1 MTSPNLIELTF
12 SGTMLFDSDGHL
24 RSHFLKG
31 WPGET
36 PMVRGEDD
44 VIAAATG
51 RSFYPKV
58 GDHLDI
64 ELEVTVAEVSEGAF
78 RAAMT
83 ALYALFDATAAPAT
97 LSAVLEDGST
107 ATIDAYV
114 LPPVLTREL
123 VPGLVAQL
131 DVALISID
139 PTWVIVPVGS

>member
-12 SGTMLFDSDGHL
+12 SGTALFDSDGRL
-24 RSHFLKG
+24 RSRFVKG

-44 VIAAATG
+44 TVASRTG
-51 RSFYPKV
+51 RTYYAKV

-64 ELEVTVAEVSEGAF
+64 ELEVTIAEVSESAF
-78 RAAMT
+78 RAEMT
-83 ALYALFDATAAPAT
+83 QLYALFDATAAPAT

-131 DVALISID
+131 DIALISID
-139 PTWVIVPVGS
+139 PAWVITPAGS

>member
-1 MTSPNLIELTF
+1 MTSPDLIQITF
-12 SGTMLFDSDGHL
+12 SSTPLFDSDGHL
-24 RSHFLKG
+24 RCRFLKG

-51 RSFYPKV
+51 RSFYAKV

-64 ELEVTVAEVSEGAF
+64 ELEVAIAEVSESAF
-78 RAAMT
+78 RAEMST
-83 ALYALFDATAAPAT
+83 LYALFDATAAPAV

-107 ATIDAYV
+107 ATINAYV
-114 LPPVLTREL
+114 VPPVLTREL
-123 VPGLVAQL
+123 VVGLAAQL

-139 PTWVIVPVGS
+139 PTWVIVPAGS